1 MPLFRNASSRSRAA
15 RMSQENSIVL
25 KIWSSGYHVTFVPR
39 SAHEPMTS
47 SGDFVTPRSKRM
59 R

>member
-1 MPLFRNASSRSRAA
+1 MPRFRNASSRSRAA
-15 RMSQENSIVL
+15 RMSHEYSIVV

-39 SAHEPMTS
+39 SVHDPMIS
-47 SGDFVTPRSKRM
+47 SADFVMPRSKRM